1 MSSGESMSI
10 PEIESHLAEL
20 RTLYVE
26 ATLQQRLSVAK
37 QRILNPEQDPNRI
50 IAYVSAVEGFARSL
64 CMHLRAKSKSDLSAI
79 YPEYRMRGAE
89 DLVIEYLKKKEFD
102 APESQFGKCAWE
114 LFRYAVQ
121 YRNILAHECT
131 YLGLDKSPALV
142 DACRTVLRK
151 LAGHEGLN
159 ADDI

>member
-1 MSSGESMSI
+1 MAV

-20 RTLYVE
+20 RSLYIE
-26 ATLQQRLSVAK
+26 ATSRQRLSVAK
-37 QRILNPEQDPNRI
+37 QRILNPEQDPNRL

-64 CMHLRAKSKSDLSAI
+64 CMHLRAKSKPELSAV
-79 YPEYRMRGAE
+79 YSEYRMRGAE
-89 DLVIEYLKKKEFD
+89 DLVLEYLTKKGFD
-102 APESQFGKCAWE
+102 APESEFGADAWE

-121 YRNILAHECT
+121 YRNLLAHECT

-151 LAGHEGLN
+151 LAAHEGLN

>member
-1 MSSGESMSI
+1 MAV

-20 RTLYVE
+20 RSLYVE
-26 ATLQQRLSVAK
+26 ATPRQRLSVAK

-50 IAYVSAVEGFARSL
+50 IVYVSAVEGFARSL

-89 DLVIEYLKKKEFD
+89 ELVLEYLKKKGFD
-102 APESQFGKCAWE
+102 APETQFGEGAWE

-121 YRNILAHECT
+121 YRNLLAHECT

-151 LAGHEGLN
+151 LAAHEGLN